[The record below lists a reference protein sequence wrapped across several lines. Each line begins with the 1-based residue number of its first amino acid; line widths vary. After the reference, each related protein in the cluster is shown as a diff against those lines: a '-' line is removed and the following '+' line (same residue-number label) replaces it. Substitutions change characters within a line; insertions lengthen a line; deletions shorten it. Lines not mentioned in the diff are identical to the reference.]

1 MDQATTAREVILKLR
16 ALTTNIEKEAAYFDE
31 NGQRYLVRVEII
43 PGGADSP

>member
-16 ALTTNIEKEAAYFDE
+16 ALTTNKAKEAAYFDE

-43 PGGADSP
+43 PDGTASP